1 MFRPSRNFKVPLV
14 YGGQWKDHQTFQKW
28 DPVSKRL
35 VQVSCCGP
43 TGPTGGGGE
52 PTGPTGPVCPDPD
65 PAVSVTLA
73 NLTSTGGD
81 VTFIYPGPEPI
92 LVLEIY
98 ESTTTP
104 VDTSGTPLHVFIG
117 SLVSPNTYTF
127 TTIAGRYYKAGLR
140 VRHTCEDGSYTYS
153 TYVYSGDVQYTACP
167 QPDPVDSVT
176 LSNITASSAD
186 VSWVYGGSETIFEV
200 DIYEGES
207 LPVSTSG
214 TPFFHLGGSLSTPYT
229 ASCTPT
235 LNNYYVA
242 SVRVKND
249 CGYSSY
255 VYSDP
260 VQYTEL
266 VGEVNVVGVG
276 TGANTLLYSTDG
288 GLTWTGLGNTIFTMA
303 GNCAAWNGTMWVAGG
318 VGTNALAYSYDGI
331 NWTGLG
337 EISTGPSST
346 LGNVSSVTWDGTGWT
361 AVSGSD
367 AYATSFDGI
376 NWLGYSGI
384 TSADLLYNTATN
396 GRITVGTPSIPPS
409 TSLMGFTYV
418 ARNASVGAVI
428 DANLTAEQI
437 VNYTDILWDN
447 SKFIL
452 TVGTRLS
459 PTNSKFYSS
468 DGRSWTGIPNVSY
481 VDGTNIG
488 KTTGSLY
495 ISRGTTPDSTEK
507 STDGLTWTSATDPAL
522 PVVQGSKGTI
532 FGTDTRIFVCGYT
545 TNSFAY
551 TTDGTTWTSGS
562 TGLSGGFKAGFYKTV
577 PTLFNFEF
585 DLKAGSVGVDP
596 GTGNFTATIT
606 SFPTVILQFN
616 KTDTNGIDAA
626 DFLNSL
632 YYAPI
637 TSTIKITKDPS
648 NYGVFTVNSTADAGT
663 YVSFT
668 CTSTSS
674 VGAILPNDTVKVTY
688 G

>member
-14 YGGQWKDHQTFQKW
+14 YGGQWKNHQTFQKW
-28 DPVSKRL
+28 DPIGKRL

-43 TGPTGGGGE
+43 TGPIGGGGG
-52 PTGPTGPVCPDPD
+52 PTGPTGPCPP
-65 PAVSVTLA
+65 
-73 NLTSTGGD
+73 
-81 VTFIYPGPEPI
+81 
-92 LVLEIY
+92 
-98 ESTTTP
+98 
-104 VDTSGTPLHVFIG
+104 
-117 SLVSPNTYTF
+117 
-127 TTIAGRYYKAGLR
+127 
-140 VRHTCEDGSYTYS
+140 
-153 TYVYSGDVQYTACP
+153 
-167 QPDPVDSVT
+167 PDPVDSV
-176 LSNITASSAD
+176 LLYDIFED
-186 VSWVYGGSETIFEV
+186 GVYVSWVYTGSETIFEV
-200 DIYEGES
+200 NIYESES
-207 LPVSTSG
+207 LPVNTGG
-214 TPFFHLGGSLSTPYT
+214 TPILTQGGLITSPLAATFT
-229 ASCTPT
+229 ATE
-235 LNNYYVA
+235 NYYYVA

-260 VQYTEL
+260 LQYTEL

-288 GLTWTGLGNTIFTMA
+288 GLTWTGLGNTIFSTA

-331 NWTGLG
+331 SWTGLG

-346 LGNVSSVTWDGTGWT
+346 LGNVSSITWDGTGWT

-376 NWLGYSGI
+376 TWLGYSGI
-384 TSADLLYNTATN
+384 TSADYLFNSTTN
-396 GRITVGTPSIPPS
+396 GRITVGTPSVPPFS
-409 TSLMGFTYV
+409 GSFVGFTYV
-418 ARNASVGAVI
+418 ARNASVGAVS
-428 DANLTAEQI
+428 DSNLTAEQI
-437 VNYTDILWDN
+437 LNYTDILWDN

-459 PTNSKFYSS
+459 PNNSKFYSS

-488 KTTGSLY
+488 KTTGTLY

-507 STDGLTWTSATDPAL
+507 STDGLVWTSATNPSL

-562 TGLSGGFKAGFYKTV
+562 TGVSGGFKAGFYKTV

-585 DLKAGSVGVDP
+585 DLKAGSIGVDP

-606 SFPTVILQFN
+606 SFPNVTLQFN
-616 KTDTNGIDAA
+616 KTDTNGINAA

-648 NYGVFTVNSTADAGT
+648 NYGVFTVNSTTDAGT
-663 YVSFT
+663 YVSFA